1 MAQKKKIAQAKKSPP
16 KTPQVESPAPV
27 AQGKKLPEGPPKE
40 DEEAAEIVAI
50 PFDLR
55 ILDGL
60 DEATFDGP
68 VRPPTYFAV
77 QLQGPLAKRFV
88 HVIQKDERGWV
99 VMMLLG
105 DRESLGK
112 VKRVPCDG
120 AWLRAIV
127 DGPVHVLGA
136 DIPLLRDEIAKYLG
150 GHEPG
155 PTQAKPPYL

>member
-1 MAQKKKIAQAKKSPP
+1 MPQKKKTTPAKKSPA
-16 KTPQVESPAPV
+16 KTPAVDSPGPA
-27 AQGKKLPEGPPKE
+27 AQGVKLPAGPPNKDE
-40 DEEAAEIVAI
+40 DAVEIVAI

-60 DEATFDGP
+60 DEVTFDGP
-68 VRPPTYFAV
+68 VKPPTYFAV
-77 QLQGPLAKRFV
+77 QFKGPLAKRFV

-99 VMMLLG
+99 VMILLG

-112 VKRVPCDG
+112 VKRVPCEG

-136 DIPLLRDEIAKYLG
+136 DLPLLREEIAKYLG
-150 GHEPG
+150 GHEPP